1 MNKSQ
6 AYETMQSLLTQTS
19 AVPVSPHYQAEKSA
33 TYLHFSGYDP
43 RAAGGR
49 QTLKLE
55 LRSELDGAIQEL
67 RFEFRSELLFPQT
80 SQQTL
85 QRTPSGAWQAV
96 LLKFSSKGKEHGQYP
111 LDVQLSYLDA
121 RGCQHVWV
129 CTTTVLIPRAN
140 ASLSEIH
147 QVFLASQKNVRVHAE
162 DGAIAKLGGLST
174 RQETQHRQLNI
185 DIYAKDAAI
194 AQWDGATEQREES
207 SAQFEMGLSSIAWDE
222 NLIEVA
228 VPTYQNLTGAPI
240 VANKVIAQPTPAPMS
255 QPVLMLTRG
264 LLLPLAEM
272 TAEANQLTNI
282 PIQLLARQEWTLG
295 RESAKGRTDI
305 ALRHPSLERRIS
317 AQHAI
322 IRRSVRGVEIVDTS
336 RYGTLLNSV
345 LLEKHQPMPLLP
357 GMQIELCASFKG
369 LVQLRV
375 LHILPHALILGR
387 MQQGKAQDGILEIY
401 YLLTPDLRPEASLSA
416 PMIAGGKL
424 PLLFHAQG
432 QFYAHDPVTMEDT
445 NLMNVSS
452 ENTSTRP
459 GFPYRFE
466 YA

>member
-6 AYETMQSLLTQTS
+6 AYQTMQSLLPQALT
-19 AVPVSPHYQAEKSA
+19 VPVSESLSYQAEKSA
-33 TYLHFSGYDP
+33 SSLHFSGYDP

-55 LRSELDGAIQEL
+55 LRAELDRAIQEL
-67 RFEFRSELLFPQT
+67 RFEFRSELLLPQT

-85 QRTPSGAWQAV
+85 QRSPSGAWQAV
-96 LLKFSSKGKEHGQYP
+96 LLSFSSKGKEHGQYP

-121 RGCQHVWV
+121 SGCQRLWV
-129 CTTTVLIPRAN
+129 CTTTILIPRAN

-162 DGAIAKLGGLST
+162 DGAIAKLGGLSGM
-174 RQETQHRQLNI
+174 QESQHRQLNI

-194 AQWDGATEQREES
+194 AQWEVATGQREDA
-207 SAQFEMGLSSIAWDE
+207 SAPLAMGLSSIAWDE
-222 NLIEVA
+222 NLVEVA
-228 VPTYQNLTGAPI
+228 VPTYQNLLGAPAA
-240 VANKVIAQPTPAPMS
+240 VAKPTLQPTI
-255 QPVLMLTRG
+255 MLTSAR
-264 LLLPLAEM
+264 LVPLAD
-272 TAEANQLTNI
+272 QLSNIPTNIPTNI
-282 PIQLLARQEWTLG
+282 PIQLLVRREWTLG
-295 RESAKGRTDI
+295 RQTTKVTADI
-305 ALRHPSLERRIS
+305 VLHHLSSERRIS

-322 IRRSVRGVEIVDTS
+322 IRRSLGGVQIIDSS

-345 LLEKHQPMPLLP
+345 ILEKHQPMPLLS
-357 GMQIELCASFKG
+357 GMQIELCANFKG

-387 MQQGKAQDGILEIY
+387 LQPGAAQERLLEIY

-416 PMIAGGKL
+416 PVIAGGKL

-445 NLMNVSS
+445 NLMHFSS
-452 ENTSTRP
+452 DIASTKP
-459 GFPYRFE
+459 GFSYRFE